1 MPRSAKVTSFM
12 LTTRACGCKS
22 LNFSPCSRC
31 FCRMQGSLLKQY
43 SPASWQD
50 CFVFQLNDTNW
61 ACCFFEGSIAVYD
74 MCHLL
79 LPYCYLYA
87 SALRKK
93 RQVAFHY
100 DARRPWHAWP
110 QGAIFLWVWLI
121 FRIDRSILNFDLGT
135 QQFWCVDMSGTCDP
149 SPTQTRK
156 RDDFTGFVGLAF
168 VTQLTSAGL
177 FQKLASNCRITWKHT
192 CSFEGFKLPRHSVR
206 KI

>member
-1 MPRSAKVTSFM
+1 
-12 LTTRACGCKS
+12 
-22 LNFSPCSRC
+22 
-31 FCRMQGSLLKQY
+31 MQPMFLSDARL
-43 SPASWQD
+43 ASQTVQS
-50 CFVFQLNDTNW
+50 CILAGYFFQLNDTNW
-61 ACCFFEGSIAVYD
+61 ACC
-74 MCHLL
+74 LL

-87 SALRKK
+87 SALREK

-110 QGAIFLWVWLI
+110 QGAIFVWFWLI
-121 FRIDRSILNFDLGT
+121 FWIDRLILNFDLGT
-135 QQFWCVDMSGTCDP
+135 QQFWCGDMSGTCDP

-192 CSFEGFKLPRHSVR
+192 CSFEGFKLPRHKSR
-206 KI
+206 KIDTISWLLYVFSWNCRQRHPQTQPKF